1 MLEGPS
7 LDSFQ
12 EAHAVHRWWGSG
24 ERARRPGHTAWV
36 PQDNQLTDAELEA
49 ELYAV
54 AELYARLQH

>member
-12 EAHAVHRWWGSG
+12 EAYAVHQWWGSG
-24 ERARRPGHTAWV
+24 ERARRRGCLG
-36 PQDNQLTDAELEA
+36 DNQLTDAELEA